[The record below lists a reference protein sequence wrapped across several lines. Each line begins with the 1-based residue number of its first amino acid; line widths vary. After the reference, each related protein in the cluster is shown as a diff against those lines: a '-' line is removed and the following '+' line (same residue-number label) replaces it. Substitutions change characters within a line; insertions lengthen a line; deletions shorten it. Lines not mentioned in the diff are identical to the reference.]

1 MYPGIRSKKKIDIKN
16 VDSMIRYPIKYKSVN
31 KDHHP
36 KKCRLIITDS
46 G

>member
-1 MYPGIRSKKKIDIKN
+1 MYPGIRSKKKIEYKN
-16 VDSMIRYPIKYKSVN
+16 VDSTILYPIKYKSVN
-31 KDHHP
+31 KDHYP